1 MVGRY
6 MMPSRVYISLSVRLS
21 QVWSSAYLISVPS
34 TSLLRQHLF
43 HVSETTLYI
52 LMKLLHI
59 ILHQ

>member
-6 MMPSRVYISLSVRLS
+6 MMPSRVYISLSVRLA

-34 TSLLRQHLF
+34 TSLLQQHLF
-43 HVSETTLYI
+43 RVSETTLYI